1 MNANARASVITAMLL
16 FAGSLIAKPPEKSRL
31 MNFPTPIVVN
41 GAAVPAG
48 TYRLDWETHANSV
61 TVQLFKGNEFF
72 AGGRGTW
79 VKQGMKYVED
89 AVLLRV
95 NGDGSRS
102 LSEIRLAGYNK
113 TIVFTDPILELK
125 SSNLTPG
132 GLEKRPD

>member
-1 MNANARASVITAMLL
+1 MRTKAKVSALVVMFL
-16 FAGSLIAKPPEKSRL
+16 FAEVLIAKPPEKSRL
-31 MNFPTPIVVN
+31 MNFPMPIVVN

-61 TVQLFKGNEFF
+61 SVQLFKGSEFF
-72 AGGRGTW
+72 AGGQGMW
-79 VKQGMKYVED
+79 VKQGMKYAQD

-102 LSEIRLAGYNK
+102 LSEIRLAGFNK

-125 SSNLTPG
+125 SSNLLPAT
-132 GLEKRPD
+132 LEKRPD